1 MEPDKIERL
10 AMAGEQM
17 PPSLSMPDQ
26 LLFLCLRDLYHQYRA
41 GFVDRDTAKK
51 EKSEILR
58 EWESFVNLDTNCRR
72 WIELFKRTEAAS
84 TKYRK
89 ERTLE
94 SADLLLACV
103 EGRSHHNGKFISCEA
118 EAD

>member
-10 AMAGEQM
+10 AMAGEPM
-17 PPSLSMPDQ
+17 PHGLNMPDQ

-41 GFVDRDTAKK
+41 GFVDREAAKK
-51 EKSEILR
+51 EKTAILR

-72 WIELFKRTEAAS
+72 WIEMFKRVESAS

-94 SADLLLACV
+94 NADLLLACV
-103 EGRSHHNGKFISCEA
+103 EGRSHFNGKFISCETK
-118 EAD
+118 AD